1 MNFKTILGVVIV
13 AVLIGVL
20 YVVFEKNFLGGS
32 AKILSS
38 ANSAQELGEPA
49 NVLPAFTI
57 ITLPT
62 PAPTA
67 APINE
72 SSDLLNEAQTL
83 EMRDYST
90 YFEELKETVNQ

>member
-1 MNFKTILGVVIV
+1 MSFKTILGVVIV

-20 YVVFEKNFLGGS
+20 YVVFEKNFLKDPTKVFS
-32 AKILSS
+32 N

-49 NVLPAFTI
+49 DSAPASAMI
-57 ITLPT
+57 NLPT

-67 APINE
+67 APIDG
-72 SSDLLNEAQTL
+72 SSNLLNEAQIL

-90 YFEELKETVNQ
+90 YFEDLKEKANE